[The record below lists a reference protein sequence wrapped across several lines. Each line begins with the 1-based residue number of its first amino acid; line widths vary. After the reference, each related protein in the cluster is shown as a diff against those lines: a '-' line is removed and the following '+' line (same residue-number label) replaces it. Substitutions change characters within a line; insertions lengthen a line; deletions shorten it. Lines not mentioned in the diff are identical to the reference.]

1 MACDCDTE
9 CPGAGQCT
17 CIGILGGSP
26 ACVCTCS
33 NEPIMLEAML
43 EWDAPVTLCVRDQE
57 LAELAEFIQQTTRAD
72 ILVPAAELR
81 KRVSMKV
88 EETSFADAIRQVGL
102 VPAPAE
108 RADY

>member
-1 MACDCDTE
+1 MACDCDSE

-17 CIGILGGSP
+17 CIGIVGGNPS
-26 ACVCTCS
+26 CVCTCVE
-33 NEPIMLEAML
+33 EPITLPAML
-43 EWDAPVTLCVRDQE
+43 EWDAAVTLCVRDSE
-57 LAELAEFIQQTTRAD
+57 LGDLAAFIQRTTRAD

-88 EETSFADAIRQVGL
+88 EETSFADAIRQLGL

-108 RADY
+108 RPGY